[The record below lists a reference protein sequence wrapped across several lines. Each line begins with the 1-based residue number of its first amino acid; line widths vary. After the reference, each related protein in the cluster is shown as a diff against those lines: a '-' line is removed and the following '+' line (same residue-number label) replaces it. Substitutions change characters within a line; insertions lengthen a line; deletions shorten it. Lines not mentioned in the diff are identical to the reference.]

1 MVGMV
6 ARADMTDDALPPSP
20 FVRHCLTRVRPT
32 WTGQPAA
39 LDVAMGVGRHA
50 LLLAEFG
57 FAVFGVDRN
66 HERQT
71 RARARLGAQGLSVR
85 MWTAD
90 LEVGGLLP
98 RGRFDLVVCTRYLQ
112 RTLWDEL
119 SEAVRPGGFVLY
131 ETFTTAQ
138 RRYDWGPRS
147 PEYLLEPGELR
158 RAFGEWEVW
167 EYEECE
173 APAAEARLLA
183 RRPRPGP
190 VPLI

>member
-1 MVGMV
+1 MV
-6 ARADMTDDALPPSP
+6 AMVVMTNDPTPPSP
-20 FVRHCLTRVRPT
+20 FVRHCVTRVRPT
-32 WTGQPAA
+32 LTDQPAA
-39 LDVAMGVGRHA
+39 LDVAMGVGRHS
-50 LLLAEFG
+50 LVLAEAG
-57 FAVFGVDRN
+57 FAVFGVDRD
-66 HERQT
+66 HDRQT
-71 RARARLGAQGLSVR
+71 RAQARLGEQGLSAR

-90 LEVGGLLP
+90 LEVGRALP

-119 SEAVRPGGFVLY
+119 SEAVRPGGFVVY

-147 PEYLLEPGELR
+147 PEYLLEPGGELR
-158 RAFGEWEVW
+158 RAFGGWEVW
-167 EYEECE
+167 EYEECD

-183 RRPRPGP
+183 RRPRRGG

>member
-1 MVGMV
+1 MV
-6 ARADMTDDALPPSP
+6 AMVVMTNDPTPPSP
-20 FVRHCLTRVRPT
+20 FVRHCVTRVRPT
-32 WTGQPAA
+32 LTDQPAA
-39 LDVAMGVGRHA
+39 LDVAMGVGRHS
-50 LLLAEFG
+50 LVLAEVG
-57 FAVFGVDRN
+57 FAVFGVDRD
-66 HERQT
+66 HDRQT
-71 RARARLGAQGLSVR
+71 RAQARLGEQGLSAR

-90 LEVGGLLP
+90 LEVGRALP

-119 SEAVRPGGFVLY
+119 SEAVRPGGFVVY

-147 PEYLLEPGELR
+147 PEYLLEPGGELR
-158 RAFGEWEVW
+158 RAFGGWEVW
-167 EYEECE
+167 EYEECD

-183 RRPRPGP
+183 RRPRRGG